1 VTDEGEIAAVLGR
14 MLDHAGRMDVQ
25 AVGQV
30 CAASSHQLGPC
41 NNVTAQKCNIGAGQD
56 VRPCRPYGCTSCWSG
71 MCSFFLPTSIMQPCY
86 RASMHHQCTVP
97 VAMQVAWMFRLLVR
111 YVQLLYTNVEH
122 ASLPQRTRKQHQC
135 IVPVAVSRICALAV
149 QQ

>member
-1 VTDEGEIAAVLGR
+1 
-14 MLDHAGRMDVQ
+14 
-25 AVGQV
+25 
-30 CAASSHQLGPC
+30 
-41 NNVTAQKCNIGAGQD
+41 
-56 VRPCRPYGCTSCWSG
+56 
-71 MCSFFLPTSIMQPCY
+71 
-86 RASMHHQCTVP
+86 MHHQCTVP

-122 ASLPQRTRKQHQC
+122 ASLPQRTRKQHQY